1 MATIDELKKKDGSA
15 VNVGAA
21 RPAKGLFPYNQPE
34 VDIYKN
40 VGAGNQPV
48 APKAPGP
55 GLFPYNKPEANIYG
69 GLGKPANA
77 PENQPGARGILGN
90 APLPPSPLSNPN
102 QIPAG
107 RSAPLPANPAAVTA
121 SPNQI
126 PTNGNPAAPAVPS
139 VAPQATQ
146 PMDAQAQA
154 DRATAASM
162 MGSLGDMNR
171 RAGAAIADVATLIPR
186 GLAGAYDTAV
196 VRPMRAAGMN
206 AGFLSPMLAPDGAD
220 PASQTPFYDKIRAQD
235 AMAAAPKPAGAPV
248 SENAVVRNAMA
259 AGASANPAAPAQ
271 VNPNVAPSVAPGTPT
286 AQAPGAMQAMAAP
299 SGAVTRVGNSYSGTN
314 VAGDISINGAS
325 PRGGMISAQNNQAAE
340 NLARR
345 GGQTSGFG
353 PPGAMRGGGQVSSI
367 DTSAGYAS
375 DLRQL
380 AEIDKTKAE
389 QNANMQAQGAA
400 AKQSADEYRRSA
412 RNLNDITSP
421 EYEFLRRQQMAADSA
436 PKGRGGKDARAAA
449 AQMQSDF
456 LADLQGGG
464 RKSEQAT
471 AQDATTRRGQDITA
485 ANQTAA
491 QKLAD
496 QRFGLDSAKAGQD
509 ATNAGIDNESKTM
522 LLNAQKAFANAKTPE
537 ERQSAMAV
545 LSGLSGKE
553 RTQQA
558 QFAYSPGGQI
568 LIGDK
573 TVTQPGVIFNQF
585 TGQRLEQGAAKS
597 IDADPRA
604 TAIKD
609 DLNLTREQKV
619 AELKKMGF
627 Q

>member
-15 VNVGAA
+15 VNAGAA

-40 VGAGNQPV
+40 VGAGNQPA

-102 QIPAG
+102 QIPTE
-107 RSAPLPANPAAVTA
+107 RSAPLPTKPTTVTA

-162 MGSLGDMNR
+162 MGGLGDMNR

-235 AMAAAPKPAGAPV
+235 AMAAAPKPAAAPGAPIT
-248 SENAVVRNAMA
+248 ENSVVRNAMA
-259 AGASANPAAPAQ
+259 AGASANPAAPVQA
-271 VNPNVAPSVAPGTPT
+271 NPNVAPSVAPGAPD
-286 AQAPGAMQAMAAP
+286 AQAPSAMQAMSTAP

-314 VAGDISINGAS
+314 VAGDISINGQG
-325 PRGGMISAQNNQAAE
+325 PRGGVISAQDNQAAE

-353 PPGAMRGGGQVSSI
+353 PPGAMRGGGQVSSM

-380 AEIDKTKAE
+380 AEIEKNK
-389 QNANMQAQGAA
+389 
-400 AKQSADEYRRSA
+400 
-412 RNLNDITSP
+412 
-421 EYEFLRRQQMAADSA
+421 
-436 PKGRGGKDARAAA
+436 A
-449 AQMQSDF
+449 AQEVSMQGQ
-456 LADLQGGG
+456 ADYAAMRAGQMSKKAYQALQAGN
-464 RKSEQAT
+464 KA
-471 AQDATTRRGQDITA
+471 DATTRRGQDITA

-545 LSGLSGKE
+545 LSGLSGKS
-553 RTQQA
+553 QQA
-558 QFAYSPGGQI
+558 PVRAFAVPGGQATNPDGTTYNMASAVYDPDTKQFI
-568 LIGDK
+568 RQDGQQGGNQKAAPPSTAVQMLKDNPTMAAQFDAKYG
-573 TVTQPGVIFNQF
+573 PGASKQY
-585 TGQRLEQGAAKS
+585 LA
-597 IDADPRA
+597 
-604 TAIKD
+604 
-609 DLNLTREQKV
+609 QK
-619 AELKKMGF
+619 
-627 Q
+627 